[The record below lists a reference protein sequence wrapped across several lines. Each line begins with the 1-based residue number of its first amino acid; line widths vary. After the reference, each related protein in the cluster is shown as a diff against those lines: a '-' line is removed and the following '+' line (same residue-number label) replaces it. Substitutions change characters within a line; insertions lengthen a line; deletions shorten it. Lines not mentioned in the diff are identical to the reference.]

1 MGWLANRR
9 ARAAR
14 EAGAEGS
21 GAFCGAAGEEEGRGP
36 DAVASVAGGSSA
48 RERTDVRGLTRLA
61 CGAIALLALS
71 GVLAMEGCAAVSTGA
86 ESSAA
91 SEQAAAASASDAEYA
106 SFEGVAAAFDESA
119 LDLDYSKRDLDASY
133 DASSAT
139 VITLS
144 GDSASVQGTGAQVS
158 AGGVVIS
165 SAGTYIVSGE
175 LTDGQLLV
183 DAGDDDKVQLV
194 LAGATIHNEDCPAI
208 YVRNADKCFVTLGAG
223 TENSLSD
230 GASYVLEDD
239 SDEPYATL
247 FSRCD
252 LTLNGSGTL
261 NVTGTYRHA
270 VCSKDDLVV
279 VSGTYNVS
287 AVEDGLRGRDC
298 VKIRDGVFAIEAG
311 GDGIKS
317 NKDDDPVKGFVSIDG
332 GTFDIQAGDDAVQG
346 KTLVRLAGG
355 SLTVAAN
362 DDAFHSDL
370 EMHLLGSAIE
380 VSAGDDAFH
389 AETKLTVDD
398 GTMNVT
404 SCNEGYEAEKV
415 YVNGGDTHIVASDD
429 GVNAS
434 AADLSDDAD
443 ADTVSSTLPNGGT
456 PGAPGQ
462 GDGVAA
468 PDAGGQAP
476 TGAQQGGRAA
486 DAAGMQ
492 QGGQAPGAAGAQ
504 QGGSAPELPTGGN
517 AAGAGNA
524 GGAAGGA
531 TDPGQQSGNPAAG
544 GGMGQADSNCL
555 IQINGGY
562 LVVDSVGDAIDS
574 NGNVEVTGG
583 VLLVSGPTSDG
594 DGTFDY
600 DGSATVSGGTV
611 LMVGSTG
618 MAQSFTGGTQAFA
631 MTSASGEAGQSVCVV
646 DGNGNVVASFT
657 ATKRFGMVLAS
668 SPAFAEGGEYTLVI
682 GGEVANANADGYTDS
697 GAVNGGSEIA
707 ITASC
712 TASAGVGGAGG
723 MDAGGANKAGA
734 TGGMGTG
741 GANGA
746 GDMGGPAA
754 AGGR

>member
-1 MGWLANRR
+1 MGWFANRR

-14 EAGAEGS
+14 ETGVEAS
-21 GAFCGAAGEEEGRGP
+21 GAFCRAAGRDERGP
-36 DAVASVAGGSSA
+36 DVAAPAAGGSSA
-48 RERTDVRGLTRLA
+48 PQRNDVRGLTRLA

-71 GVLAMEGCAAVSTGA
+71 GVLAMEGCAAVSTDA
-86 ESSAA
+86 ENSAA
-91 SEQAAAASASDAEYA
+91 SEQAAAVIASDTEYA
-106 SFEGVAAAFDESA
+106 SFEEVAAAFDESA

-144 GDSASVQGTGAQVS
+144 GDSASVQGAGAQASV
-158 AGGVVIS
+158 AGVVIS

-194 LAGATIHNEDCPAI
+194 LAGTTIHNEDGPAI
-208 YVRNADKCFVTLGAG
+208 YVRNADKCFVTLDAG
-223 TENSLSD
+223 TENNLSD
-230 GASYVLEDD
+230 GSSYALESD

-252 LTLNGSGTL
+252 LTLNGSGML
-261 NVTGTYRHA
+261 NVTSAYRHA
-270 VCSKDDLVV
+270 VCSKDDLVI
-279 VSGTYNVS
+279 VSGTYNIS
-287 AVEDGLRGRDC
+287 AVEDGLRGRDS
-298 VKIRDGVFAIEAG
+298 VKVRDGVFAIQAG

-317 NKDDDPVKGFVSIDG
+317 NKDDDSTKGFVSIDG
-332 GTFDIQAGDDAVQG
+332 GTFGIQAGDDAVQG

-355 SLTVAAN
+355 LLTVAAN

-370 EMHLLGSAIE
+370 EMHLLGASIE
-380 VSAGDDAFH
+380 ASAGDDAFH
-389 AETKLTVDD
+389 AETKLTVDG
-398 GTMNVT
+398 GTVNVA

-456 PGAPGQ
+456 PGAPGK
-462 GDGVAA
+462 GGGAA
-468 PDAGGQAP
+468 TPDAGGQAP
-476 TGAQQGGRAA
+476 AGAQRGGQAPS
-486 DAAGMQ
+486 AAGVQ
-492 QGGQAPGAAGAQ
+492 QGGQAPDAAGAQ
-504 QGGSAPELPTGGN
+504 QGGSAPEPP
-517 AAGAGNA
+517 AGDNA
-524 GGAAGGA
+524 GGAGGA
-531 TDPGQQSGNPAAG
+531 TDPGQQGGDPAAG
-544 GGMGQADSNCL
+544 GGVGQTDSSCL
-555 IQINGGY
+555 IQVNGGY
-562 LVVDSVGDAIDS
+562 VVVDSVGDAIDS

-594 DGTFDY
+594 DGAFDY
-600 DGSATVSGGTV
+600 DGSATISGGTV

-646 DGNGNVVASFT
+646 DGSGNVVVSLT
-657 ATKRFGMVLAS
+657 ATKRFGMVLTS
-668 SPAFAEGGEYTLVI
+668 SAVFAEGGEYALFI
-682 GGEVANANADGYTDS
+682 GGEAANANADGYTDS
-697 GAVNGGSEIA
+697 GTVSGGSETT

-712 TASAGVGGAGG
+712 TASAGMGV
-723 MDAGGANKAGA
+723 GGANKAG
-734 TGGMGTG
+734 G
-741 GANGA
+741 
-746 GDMGGPAA
+746 MGGPAA
-754 AGGR
+754 AGGK

>member
-1 MGWLANRR
+1 MGWFANRR

-14 EAGAEGS
+14 ETGVEAS
-21 GAFCGAAGEEEGRGP
+21 GAFCRAAGRDERGP
-36 DAVASVAGGSSA
+36 DVAAPAAGGSSA
-48 RERTDVRGLTRLA
+48 PQRNDVRGLTRLA

-71 GVLAMEGCAAVSTGA
+71 GVLAMEGCAAVSTDA
-86 ESSAA
+86 ENSAA
-91 SEQAAAASASDAEYA
+91 SEQAAAASASDVEYA
-106 SFEGVAAAFDESA
+106 SFEEVAAAFDESA

-144 GDSASVQGTGAQVS
+144 GDSASVQGAGAQAS
-158 AGGVVIS
+158 AAGVVIS

-194 LAGATIHNEDCPAI
+194 LAGATIHNEDGPAI
-208 YVRNADKCFVTLGAG
+208 YVRNADKCFVTLDAG
-223 TENSLSD
+223 TENNLSD
-230 GASYVLEDD
+230 GSSYALEDD

-261 NVTGTYRHA
+261 NVTSAYRHA

-279 VSGTYNVS
+279 VSGTYNIS
-287 AVEDGLRGRDC
+287 AVEDGLRGHDS
-298 VKIRDGVFAIEAG
+298 VKVRDGVFAIQAG

-317 NKDDDPVKGFVSIDG
+317 NKDDDPTKGFVSIDG

-355 SLTVAAN
+355 SMAVAAN

-370 EMHLLGSAIE
+370 EMHLLGASMEAG
-380 VSAGDDAFH
+380 AGDDAFH
-389 AETKLTVDD
+389 AETKLTVDG
-398 GTMNVT
+398 GTVNVT

-456 PGAPGQ
+456 PGAPGK
-462 GDGVAA
+462 GGGAA
-468 PDAGGQAP
+468 TPDAGGQAP
-476 TGAQQGGRAA
+476 AGAQQSGQAP
-486 DAAGMQ
+486 DAAAQ
-492 QGGQAPGAAGAQ
+492 QGGQAPGAAGVQQGGQAPDAAGAQ
-504 QGGSAPELPTGGN
+504 QGGSAPEPP
-517 AAGAGNA
+517 ASDNA
-524 GGAAGGA
+524 GGAGVI
-531 TDPGQQSGNPAAG
+531 DPGQQGGGPAAG
-544 GGMGQADSNCL
+544 GGVGQADSSCL

-562 LVVDSVGDAIDS
+562 VVVDSVGDAIDS

-594 DGTFDY
+594 DGAFDY
-600 DGSATVSGGTV
+600 DGGATISGGTV

-646 DGNGNVVASFT
+646 DGSGNVVTSFT
-657 ATKRFGMVLAS
+657 ATKRFGMVLTS
-668 SPAFAEGGEYTLVI
+668 SPAFAEGGEYTLFI

-697 GAVNGGSEIA
+697 STVSGGSEA
-707 ITASC
+707 TFTASC
-712 TASAGVGGAGG
+712 TASAGMGGAGG
-723 MDAGGANKAGA
+723 PG
-734 TGGMGTG
+734 
-741 GANGA
+741 
-746 GDMGGPAA
+746 A
-754 AGGR
+754 AGGK

>member
-1 MGWLANRR
+1 MGWFANRR
-9 ARAAR
+9 VRAAR
-14 EAGAEGS
+14 ETGVEAS
-21 GAFCGAAGEEEGRGP
+21 GAFCRAAGRDERGP
-36 DAVASVAGGSSA
+36 DVAAPAAGGSSA
-48 RERTDVRGLTRLA
+48 PQRNDVHGLTRLA

-71 GVLAMEGCAAVSTGA
+71 GVLAMEGCAAVSTDA
-86 ESSAA
+86 ENSAA
-91 SEQAAAASASDAEYA
+91 SEQAAAASASDVEYA
-106 SFEGVAAAFDESA
+106 SFEEVAAAFDESA

-133 DASSAT
+133 DASSPT

-144 GDSASVQGTGAQVS
+144 GDSTSVQGAGAQAS
-158 AGGVVIS
+158 AAGVVIS

-183 DAGDDDKVQLV
+183 DAGDDDVVQLV
-194 LAGATIHNEDCPAI
+194 LAGATIHNEDGPAI
-208 YVRNADKCFVTLGAG
+208 YVRNADKCFVTLDAG

-230 GASYVLEDD
+230 GSSYALEDD

-261 NVTGTYRHA
+261 NVTSAYRHA

-279 VSGTYNVS
+279 VSGTYNIS
-287 AVEDGLRGRDC
+287 AVEDGLRGHDS
-298 VKIRDGVFAIEAG
+298 VKVRDGVFTIQAG

-317 NKDDDPVKGFVSIDG
+317 NKDDDPTKGFVSIDG
-332 GTFDIQAGDDAVQG
+332 GTFGIQAGNDAVQG

-355 SLTVAAN
+355 LLTVAAN

-370 EMHLLGSAIE
+370 EMHLLGASMEAG
-380 VSAGDDAFH
+380 AGDDAFH
-389 AETKLTVDD
+389 AETKLTVDG
-398 GTMNVT
+398 GTVNVT

-443 ADTVSSTLPNGGT
+443 ADNVSSTLPNGGT
-456 PGAPGQ
+456 PGAPGK
-462 GDGVAA
+462 GGGAA
-468 PDAGGQAP
+468 TPDAGGQAP
-476 TGAQQGGRAA
+476 AGAQQSGQAP
-486 DAAGMQ
+486 DAAAQ
-492 QGGQAPGAAGAQ
+492 QGGQAPGAAGVQQGGQAPDAAGAQ
-504 QGGSAPELPTGGN
+504 QGGSAPEPP
-517 AAGAGNA
+517 ASDNA
-524 GGAAGGA
+524 GGAGVI
-531 TDPGQQSGNPAAG
+531 DPGQQGGGPAAG
-544 GGMGQADSNCL
+544 GGVGQADSSCL

-562 LVVDSVGDAIDS
+562 VVVDSVGDAIDS

-594 DGTFDY
+594 DGAFDY
-600 DGSATVSGGTV
+600 DGSATISGGTV

-646 DGNGNVVASFT
+646 DGSGNVVASFT
-657 ATKRFGMVLAS
+657 ATKRFGMVLTS
-668 SPAFAEGGEYTLVI
+668 SPAFAEGGEYALVI

-697 GAVNGGSEIA
+697 STVSGGSKTV

-712 TASAGVGGAGG
+712 TASAGMGSAGG
-723 MDAGGANKAGA
+723 LG
-734 TGGMGTG
+734 
-741 GANGA
+741 
-746 GDMGGPAA
+746 A
-754 AGGR
+754 AGGK

>member
-1 MGWLANRR
+1 MGWFADRR
-9 ARAAR
+9 AQAAR
-14 EAGAEGS
+14 EAEAEGS
-21 GAFCGAAGEEEGRGP
+21 GAFCGVAGEGVERGC
-36 DAVASVAGGSSA
+36 DAAAPAAGGSSA
-48 RERTDVRGLTRLA
+48 PERTDVRGLTRLA

-71 GVLAMEGCAAVSTGA
+71 GVLAMEGCAAVSTGT
-86 ESSAA
+86 ENSAA
-91 SEQAAAASASDAEYA
+91 SEQAAAASASDTEYA
-106 SFEGVAAAFDESA
+106 SFEEVAAAFDESA

-133 DASSAT
+133 DASSVT

-144 GDSASVQGTGAQVS
+144 GDSASVQGAGAQAS
-158 AGGVVIS
+158 AAGVVIS

-194 LAGATIHNEDCPAI
+194 LAGATIHNEDGPAV
-208 YVRNADKCFVTLGAG
+208 YVRNADKRFVTLDAG

-230 GASYVLEDD
+230 GASYALEDD

-261 NVTGTYRHA
+261 NVTSAYRHA

-279 VSGTYNVS
+279 VSGTYNIS

-298 VKIRDGVFAIEAG
+298 VKIRDGVFTIEAG

-317 NKDDDPVKGFVSIDG
+317 NKDDDPAKGFVSIDG

-355 SLTVAAN
+355 SMTVAAN

-370 EMHLLGSAIE
+370 EMHLLGSAIK

-398 GTMNVT
+398 GTVNVT

-415 YVNGGDTHIVASDD
+415 YVNGGDTHILASDD

-456 PGAPGQ
+456 PGAPGK
-462 GDGVAA
+462 G
-468 PDAGGQAP
+468 GGQAP
-476 TGAQQGGRAA
+476 
-486 DAAGMQ
+486 
-492 QGGQAPGAAGAQ
+492 AGAQ
-504 QGGSAPELPTGGN
+504 QGGSAPEPP
-517 AAGAGNA
+517 AGDNA
-524 GGAAGGA
+524 GGAGGA
-531 TDPGQQSGNPAAG
+531 TDPGQQGGDPAAG
-544 GGMGQADSNCL
+544 GGVGQADSSCL
-555 IQINGGY
+555 IQINGG
-562 LVVDSVGDAIDS
+562 
-574 NGNVEVTGG
+574 
-583 VLLVSGPTSDG
+583 
-594 DGTFDY
+594 
-600 DGSATVSGGTV
+600 
-611 LMVGSTG
+611 
-618 MAQSFTGGTQAFA
+618 TQAFV

-646 DGNGNVVASFT
+646 DGSGNVVASFT

-668 SPAFAEGGEYTLVI
+668 SPAFTEGGEYTLVI

-697 GAVNGGSEIA
+697 STVSGGSETA

-712 TASAGVGGAGG
+712 TASAGTGV
-723 MDAGGANKAGA
+723 GGANKAG
-734 TGGMGTG
+734 GMD
-741 GANGA
+741 A
-746 GDMGGPAA
+746 
-754 AGGR
+754 

>member
-1 MGWLANRR
+1 MGWFTNRR
-9 ARAAR
+9 VRAAR
-14 EAGAEGS
+14 ETGVEAS
-21 GAFCGAAGEEEGRGP
+21 GAFCRAAGRDERGP
-36 DAVASVAGGSSA
+36 DVAAPAAGGSSA
-48 RERTDVRGLTRLA
+48 PQRNDVHGLTRLA

-71 GVLAMEGCAAVSTGA
+71 GVLAMEGCAAVSTDA
-86 ESSAA
+86 ENSAA
-91 SEQAAAASASDAEYA
+91 SEQAAAASASDVEYA
-106 SFEGVAAAFDESA
+106 SFEEVAAAFDESA

-133 DASSAT
+133 DASSPT

-144 GDSASVQGTGAQVS
+144 GDSTSVQGAGAQAS
-158 AGGVVIS
+158 AAGVVIS

-183 DAGDDDKVQLV
+183 DAGDDVVQLV
-194 LAGATIHNEDCPAI
+194 LAGATIHNEDGPAI
-208 YVRNADKCFVTLGAG
+208 YVRNADKCFVTLDAG

-230 GASYVLEDD
+230 GSSYALEDD

-247 FSRCD
+247 FSRCG

-261 NVTGTYRHA
+261 NVTSAYRHA

-279 VSGTYNVS
+279 VSGTYNIS
-287 AVEDGLRGRDC
+287 AVEDGLRGHDS
-298 VKIRDGVFAIEAG
+298 VKVRDGVFTIQAG

-317 NKDDDPVKGFVSIDG
+317 NKDDDPTKGFVSIDG
-332 GTFDIQAGDDAVQG
+332 GTFGIQAGDDAVQG

-355 SLTVAAN
+355 LLTVAAN

-370 EMHLLGSAIE
+370 EMHLLGASMEAG
-380 VSAGDDAFH
+380 AGDDAFH
-389 AETKLTVDD
+389 AETKLTVDG
-398 GTMNVT
+398 GTVNVT

-443 ADTVSSTLPNGGT
+443 ADNVSSTLPNGGT
-456 PGAPGQ
+456 PGAPGK
-462 GDGVAA
+462 GGGAA
-468 PDAGGQAP
+468 TPDAGGQAP
-476 TGAQQGGRAA
+476 AGAQQSGQAP
-486 DAAGMQ
+486 DAAAQ
-492 QGGQAPGAAGAQ
+492 QGGQAPGAAGVQQGGQAPDAAGAQ
-504 QGGSAPELPTGGN
+504 QGGSAPEPP
-517 AAGAGNA
+517 ASDNA
-524 GGAAGGA
+524 GGAGVI
-531 TDPGQQSGNPAAG
+531 DPGQQG
-544 GGMGQADSNCL
+544 GGVGQADSSCL

-562 LVVDSVGDAIDS
+562 VVVDSVGDAIDS

-594 DGTFDY
+594 DGAFDY
-600 DGSATVSGGTV
+600 DGSATISGGTV

-646 DGNGNVVASFT
+646 DGSGNVVASFT
-657 ATKRFGMVLAS
+657 ATKRFGMVLTS
-668 SPAFAEGGEYTLVI
+668 SPAFAEGGEYALVI

-697 GAVNGGSEIA
+697 STVSGGSETA

-712 TASAGVGGAGG
+712 TASAGMGSAGG
-723 MDAGGANKAGA
+723 LG
-734 TGGMGTG
+734 
-741 GANGA
+741 
-746 GDMGGPAA
+746 A
-754 AGGR
+754 AGGK